1 MRFLSSRWSARPI
14 VCGVVAAITCVW
26 FLLLRS
32 RDVDGAAP
40 TIRAR
45 LPIADHHIHNAS
57 TRGDI
62 AVQLP
67 VTSTLQLRLKLAGA
81 QPSSVRQG
89 GLQCGVLADFKRARD
104 QNLAMTLYASIFC
117 ARSCL

>member
-1 MRFLSSRWSARPI
+1 MA
-14 VCGVVAAITCVW
+14 CVW
-26 FLLLRS
+26 FLFLRS
-32 RDVDGAAP
+32 RDIAGAAP
-40 TIRAR
+40 TIRAS

-62 AVQLP
+62 TVPLP

-104 QNLAMTLYASIFC
+104 QSLGMTLYASIFC